1 MLQKIAITIVMIV
14 LYTGCVPND
23 LSITPD
29 KKTTTKKDKN
39 LWADDTNIDDV
50 TKSDNNSIDNSIDE
64 SGDKKPIKRIPFPQ
78 SEYHYL
84 AKIGKGTIKGK
95 IYLIDTYEQA
105 ILGKNTR
112 LYLNPITSY
121 SKQWYK
127 ESYLSRRKMESADKR
142 LFNYLK
148 FTSSNKN
155 GIFAFYGVPS
165 GRYYLVG
172 TVACKEE
179 CGYDESVNI
188 RLATEITIRPNQV
201 VNRDLS
207 KKVE

>member
-1 MLQKIAITIVMIV
+1 MLKKTAIAIVIIA

-23 LSITPD
+23 LSVHPTPSN
-29 KKTTTKKDKN
+29 KTDKN
-39 LWADDTNIDDV
+39 SWANDTNVDDTED
-50 TKSDNNSIDNSIDE
+50 TDNNIDE
-64 SGDKKPIKRIPFPQ
+64 SGDKKPIKRIVFPK

-84 AKIGKGTIKGK
+84 AKTGKGTIQGK
-95 IYLIDTYEQA
+95 IYITDAYEQA

-127 ESYLSRRKMESADKR
+127 ESYLSKRKMEQPDKR

-148 FTSSNKN
+148 FTSSNNK

-165 GRYYLVG
+165 GSYYLVG
-172 TVACKEE
+172 TVACKEQ

-188 RLATEITIRPNQV
+188 RLATEITIKGNEV
-201 VNRDLS
+201 VDRDLS